1 MMFDDVCIQ
10 CFTSLKIRCVV
21 FIVVPDSDMG
31 LFPQSSGG
39 MGKNYTQVD
48 VQEKEK
54 REGAGGNV
62 AGLTFINMNKP

>member
-1 MMFDDVCIQ
+1 MMFVYNLSQVGKYGALCS
-10 CFTSLKIRCVV
+10 SLSQTRTWA
-21 FIVVPDSDMG
+21 F
-31 LFPQSSGG
+31 LPQSSGG

-62 AGLTFINMNKP
+62 AGLMFINMNKP